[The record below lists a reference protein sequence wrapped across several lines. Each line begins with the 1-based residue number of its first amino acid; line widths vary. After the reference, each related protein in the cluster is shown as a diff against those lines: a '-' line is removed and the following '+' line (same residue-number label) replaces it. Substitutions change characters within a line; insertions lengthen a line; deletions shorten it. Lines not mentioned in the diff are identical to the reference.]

1 MDIIS
6 YNEFE
11 LETKLSK
18 NPRLARYIAK
28 LSDQYNQYKGIY
40 DYPTRFKSTFWC
52 TKIVCNIKILE
63 FEYMSKLHYVKIIFD
78 TPKYDKITKDRAA
91 KFADMLSA
99 IGGTMGLLTGFS
111 IVSGVEIIYFIFKI
125 ALQHFKNCK

>member
-28 LSDQYNQYKGIY
+28 LSDQYNQYKGMY
-40 DYPTRFKSTFWC
+40 DYPTRFKSTF
-52 TKIVCNIKILE
+52 
-63 FEYMSKLHYVKIIFD
+63 
-78 TPKYDKITKDRAA
+78 
-91 KFADMLSA
+91 
-99 IGGTMGLLTGFS
+99 
-111 IVSGVEIIYFIFKI
+111 
-125 ALQHFKNCK
+125 